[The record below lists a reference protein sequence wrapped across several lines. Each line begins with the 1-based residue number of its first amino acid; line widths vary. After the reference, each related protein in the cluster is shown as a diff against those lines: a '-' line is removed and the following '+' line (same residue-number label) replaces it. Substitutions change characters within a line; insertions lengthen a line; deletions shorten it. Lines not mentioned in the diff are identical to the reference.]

1 LQEANVF
8 FIFLLS
14 PYFKRNAQTG
24 RSLVCAYSL
33 ASLDNRRYSPGKLF
47 TVSLPVREILFK
59 FFLYTKSTKG
69 EQTGRFSF
77 VWFDH
82 PAMRRLMPWKALR
95 ISRQT
100 RA

>member
-1 LQEANVF
+1 LSAR
-8 FIFLLS
+8 ILL
-14 PYFKRNAQTG
+14 
-24 RSLVCAYSL
+24 
-33 ASLDNRRYSPGKLF
+33 RRDSFGKLF

-69 EQTGRFSF
+69 EQTGRLSF